1 MSSLMSKGTTT
12 AATTDDQTS
21 VEMKKRQ
28 QEDLEYARWFANLKK
43 QVEGSQTKNSQEEEE
58 EEDERLVVDDRPPPV
73 CCPICQ
79 KPLGQYYNAEEDKL
93 RVWCRAGCWLPWTQ
107 DCEDTAKMLLFA
119 SVGLLDTFKTQCQR
133 PPALPRTRPDL
144 SIGLVPLQARSGSRQ
159 GRVGSQFQNQ
169 KNIAS
174 ALFLDLWAT
183 TAQKRR
189 VPMRLC
195 QIGRCQR
202 TQGQVVGA
210 KLPASRDSR
219 ATNETGQRTNFFQ
232 QILSSREQISRTLSS
247 ARGQETRRSQ
257 TQGGRRG
264 KRQLK
269 NKITKSSILVSIVT
283 KGSLP
288 FFFSAWA

>member
-1 MSSLMSKGTTT
+1 MFFYTRARSKKDRGRQNKRVSFLVFFSRALAKNRSFLVFWNQPPLSVPRTLARPFTKKPLFDKANMSSLMSKETTT

-43 QVEGSQTKNSQEEEE
+43 QVEGSPTKHSQEEEE
-58 EEDERLVVDDRPPPV
+58 EEDDERLVVDDRPPPV

-119 SVGLLDTFKTQCQR
+119 SVGLLDTFKINHSKPNAKGPPHCREHDLTCQ
-133 PPALPRTRPDL
+133 
-144 SIGLVPLQARSGSRQ
+144 LVWYRYKHAADRDKAVLDPS
-159 GRVGSQFQNQ
+159 FKIK

-183 TAQKRR
+183 TAQKR
-189 VPMRLC
+189 PM
-195 QIGRCQR
+195 
-202 TQGQVVGA
+202 
-210 KLPASRDSR
+210 P
-219 ATNETGQRTNFFQ
+219 
-232 QILSSREQISRTLSS
+232 
-247 ARGQETRRSQ
+247 
-257 TQGGRRG
+257 
-264 KRQLK
+264 K
-269 NKITKSSILVSIVT
+269 NPRPSCWSKTTCK
-283 KGSLP
+283 P
-288 FFFSAWA
+288 